1 MVGSFLSI
9 LCLYQRLRVL
19 LILVHLLGT
28 DLVQTW
34 YLFPFQNFATSGA
47 NEYAMLGFM
56 RYYTCA
62 FAFTTFPIQSGM
74 PSIFVVE
81 PIHIVAFDEANNL
94 FEKVDGHLL
103 GTLLGTWYIAFR
115 Q

>member
-1 MVGSFLSI
+1 M
-9 LCLYQRLRVL
+9 
-19 LILVHLLGT
+19 
-28 DLVQTW
+28 VQTW

-62 FAFTTFPIQSGM
+62 LAFTTFPIQSGM

-103 GTLLGTWYIAFR
+103 GTLLGTWYIAFWKKVR
-115 Q
+115 GVCPISHPKCVSKIFPFFFT